1 MTHIQGAAMLLGILH
16 AKETGISSGCLGL
29 KLVCAI
35 TYLFYMQTYFLKI
48 IKANHT
54 YRRLYS

>member
-35 TYLFYMQTYFLKI
+35 TYLFI
-48 IKANHT
+48 C
-54 YRRLYS
+54 RLIF